1 MKKFLLILLACAA
14 AFPVLVATGTSRQM
28 MVPFYRHQIKNASL
42 PIEQRLAYADSV
54 ARFMPA
60 ERLDMMEFKLR
71 TAYDAGHGAA
81 AAVAADLTKT
91 NLDGIP
97 LSRRCRILDL
107 MAASLMRYGKY
118 KLAIATT
125 HRLMGMKKP
134 DSLLYYDM
142 YMLSILDDFNRLRL
156 DKSDRY
162 LKQAETLMAETRG
175 KHLPPV
181 ILNRMEEALLDMKMQ
196 QAESRGD
203 YQLALRYAALIDT
216 FPLNTL
222 QRTALDI
229 NTALI
234 YMKIGRTREA
244 EQYYREILAK
254 NAPSYNT
261 GVALVN
267 LTHLLNEAGR
277 FDESLQAFDAYGHT
291 VSYLNKDILATYA
304 MGNKAVALAGAG
316 RYHEAYGQMLA
327 SKLLTDSIY
336 SHTRTEESILNF
348 EIDSLNTEKRQT
360 TDLLRRKNLWLWLLA
375 GGLATVMAVA
385 AAGLMVSRRRIA
397 GEKRRYGE
405 LTARCDKLVR
415 ELKAAGTKA
424 EEMAGT
430 ISSQTIHTEQLTRTL
445 AFIGAFIADTA
456 LPPAK
461 KLKEIDK
468 ALREADLN
476 RDTWQLLAMSFEQ
489 INPSFFKKLSERS
502 ADITTNDMRL
512 AAHILMNLTTKEI
525 ANITCRSV
533 RSVDSAR
540 YRLAKK
546 LSLPEGENL
555 ASFLR
560 SL

>member
-1 MKKFLLILLACAA
+1 MKRFLLILLACATA
-14 AFPVLVATGTSRQM
+14 YPVLAATGSSRQM
-28 MVPFYRHQIKNASL
+28 MVSYYRHQLKNASL

-71 TAYDAGHGAA
+71 TAYDAGMGATA
-81 AAVAADLTKT
+81 ADVAADLTKT
-91 NLDGIP
+91 DLDGIP
-97 LSRRCRILDL
+97 LPRRCRILDL

-125 HRLMGMKKP
+125 HRLMDMEKP

-162 LKQAETLMAETRG
+162 LKQAETLMAETRA
-175 KHLPPV
+175 K
-181 ILNRMEEALLDMKMQ
+181 
-196 QAESRGD
+196 
-203 YQLALRYAALIDT
+203 
-216 FPLNTL
+216 
-222 QRTALDI
+222 
-229 NTALI
+229 
-234 YMKIGRTREA
+234 
-244 EQYYREILAK
+244 QYYREILAK

-291 VSYLNKDILATYA
+291 VSYLNKDIFATYA

-316 RYHEAYGQMLA
+316 RHHEAYRQMLA

-336 SHTRTEESILNF
+336 SHTRTEEGILNF

-360 TDLLRRKNLWLWLLA
+360 TDLLRRKNLWLWILA
-375 GGLATVMAVA
+375 GTLVIAAAAVA
-385 AAGLMVSRRRIA
+385 ALLIIGRRRRA
-397 GEKRRYGE
+397 CEKRRYHE
-405 LTARCDKLVR
+405 LEARCDNLR
-415 ELKAAGTKA
+415 EELKAAGIKA
-424 EEMAGT
+424 EEIAGT
-430 ISSQTIHTEQLTRTL
+430 ISSQTIHTEQLTHIL
-445 AFIGAFIADTA
+445 ASVGACLSDTT
-456 LPPAK
+456 LPPAR

-468 ALREADLN
+468 MLKEADLN

-546 LSLPEGENL
+546 LSLPEGESL